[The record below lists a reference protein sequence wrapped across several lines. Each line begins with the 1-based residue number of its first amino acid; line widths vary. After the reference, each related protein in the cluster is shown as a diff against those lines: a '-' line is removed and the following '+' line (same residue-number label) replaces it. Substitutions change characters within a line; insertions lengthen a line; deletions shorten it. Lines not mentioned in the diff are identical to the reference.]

1 MTGKTGIYDV
11 KIYMTGKNT
20 DKGNP
25 LNHTGFCGIMNME
38 KYMCKAGV
46 IFDVKSNCLSYIR
59 HFTRMI
65 NKLPKMI

>member
-1 MTGKTGIYDV
+1 MTGQTGIYEV

-38 KYMCKAGV
+38 KYMYKAGD
-46 IFDVKSNCLSYIR
+46 ITDG
-59 HFTRMI
+59 T
-65 NKLPKMI
+65 